1 MKSYE
6 LNKGQLLAKKFWSR
20 THCDRCDRKVS
31 LTANRVMALEDGK
44 VRCEYCAV
52 WRRKV
57 KEFAAGSNEPTSAV
71 VRAPSNDV
79 AADVVEPTVCERV
92 RSRAIEG

>member
-1 MKSYE
+1 MKAYE
-6 LNKGQLLAKKFWSR
+6 LNKGQLLARKFWAR

-31 LTANRVMALEDGK
+31 LTKDRVMPLADGK

-57 KEFAAGSNEPTSAV
+57 KAFEADVTAPEHSEV
-71 VRAPSNDV
+71 VAKPSNDV
-79 AADVVEPTVCERV
+79 AEPVSEPTVAKYRKP
-92 RSRAIEG
+92 A